1 MVKSTS
7 QKQSMQGNDG
17 VLTLAQLRNSG
28 ISAMNASRAVKRG
41 ELLRI
46 AHGVYQSPEHA
57 QFLDDEM
64 YSTQLRY
71 NQIIYSHDT
80 ALYLHGLNDRDPLRY
95 SVTVPTGYNT
105 KKLTTDGIKVFS
117 LKRELYE
124 EDVEETATMHG
135 NMVKLYSLERT
146 ICDCL
151 RSRNKLQSEIVIAG
165 VKGYVRK
172 NDRNLNLLMKTA
184 EKFKVDTLLKTYL
197 EVLL

>member
-1 MVKSTS
+1 MAKAALQKKST
-7 QKQSMQGNDG
+7 QGKDG
-17 VLTLAQLRNSG
+17 VLTLAQLRATG
-28 ISAMNASRAVKRG
+28 MSAMNASRAVKRG
-41 ELLRI
+41 ELLRV

-57 QFLDDEM
+57 QFLADEM

-105 KKLTTDGIKVFS
+105 KKLTAEGVKVFS

-124 EDVEETATMHG
+124 EDIVEIATMHG
-135 NMVKLYSLERT
+135 NMVRIYSLERT

-151 RSRNKLQSEIVIAG
+151 RSRNKLQSEIVSVG
-165 VKGYVRK
+165 LKGYIRR

-184 EKFKVDTLLKTYL
+184 EKFKVATLLKTYL